1 MVIDLTDTQTYYMQ
15 KQICFLFSD
24 YYKLRIKGQLMP
36 HECYVQ
42 QFIKVID
49 QFNAFIKEGG
59 NPDQFTP
66 RLEPEK
72 MQEDRVEA
80 ETTENVLDPDKP
92 EAEKDEKGEKKSEE
106 VAENVSALKDEN
118 SDSKNEDSAE
128 KIEKKRADQFYSAF
142 LPENL
147 PDLSGATVPELSPQ
161 EAKKYSSEMENSE
174 YLIVVHCTH
183 GMNRSGYLISRFLI
197 DRMGMNNKEVI
208 KMVGEVN

>member
-1 MVIDLTDTQTYYMQ
+1 MIDLTDTQNYYMQ

-24 YYKLRIKGQLMP
+24 YYKLRIKGKLMP

-49 QFNAFIKEGG
+49 HFNAFIKEGG

-72 MQEDRVEA
+72 MQEDQVRS
-80 ETTENVLDPDKP
+80 ETQESVLDSAEPD
-92 EAEKDEKGEKKSEE
+92 AEKGEKKSEE

-118 SDSKNEDSAE
+118 SDSKKEDSAE
-128 KIEKKRADQFYSAF
+128 EIEKKTADHFYSAF

-147 PDLSGATVPELSPQ
+147 PDLSGATVPQLSPN
-161 EAKKYSSEMENSE
+161 EAKKYSNEMETSE
-174 YLIVVHCTH
+174 YVIVVHCTH
-183 GMNRSGYLISRFLI
+183 GMNRSGYMISRFLI

>member
-1 MVIDLTDTQTYYMQ
+1 MQ
-15 KQICFLFSD
+15 KQICFIFSD
-24 YYKLRIKGQLMP
+24 YYKLRIKGQMMP
-36 HECYVQ
+36 YECYVQ

-72 MQEDRVEA
+72 MQEDPVKSGTE
-80 ETTENVLDPDKP
+80 ENVLDPAKSEFERD
-92 EAEKDEKGEKKSEE
+92 EKDEKKSEE
-106 VAENVSALKDEN
+106 VAENVSAPKDEN
-118 SDSKNEDSAE
+118 SNSKKEDSAE
-128 KIEKKRADQFYSAF
+128 EIEKKTADQFFSAF

-161 EAKKYSSEMENSE
+161 EAKKYSNEMENSE

-183 GMNRSGYLISRFLI
+183 GMNRSGYMISRFLI
-197 DRMGMNNKEVI
+197 DRMGMNNKDVI

>member
-1 MVIDLTDTQTYYMQ
+1 MQ
-15 KQICFLFSD
+15 KQICFIFSD
-24 YYKLRIKGQLMP
+24 YYKLRIKGQMMP
-36 HECYVQ
+36 YECYVQ

-72 MQEDRVEA
+72 MQEDPVKSGTE
-80 ETTENVLDPDKP
+80 ENVLDPAKS
-92 EAEKDEKGEKKSEE
+92 ESEKDEKDETKSEE
-106 VAENVSALKDEN
+106 VAENVSAPKDEN
-118 SDSKNEDSAE
+118 SNSKKEDSAE
-128 KIEKKRADQFYSAF
+128 EIEKKTADQFFSAF

-161 EAKKYSSEMENSE
+161 EAKKYSNEMENSE

-183 GMNRSGYLISRFLI
+183 GMNRSGYMISRFLI
-197 DRMGMNNKEVI
+197 DRMGMNNKDVI